1 MNQIFLIVGGAT
13 SLLWGVSH
21 LFPTK
26 NVVNGFGDIS
36 VDNKYIITM
45 EWIIEGVSLIFL
57 GILTIFLAVTD
68 SRNEIS
74 IIVFWFVIAMLI
86 VLAIISLFT
95 GFRVNFLPY
104 KLCPFIF
111 LFSALCVFLGIMI

>member
-1 MNQIFLIVGGAT
+1 
-13 SLLWGVSH
+13 
-21 LFPTK
+21 
-26 NVVNGFGDIS
+26 
-36 VDNKYIITM
+36 M

-68 SRNEIS
+68 PRNEIS
-74 IIVFWFVIAMLI
+74 LMVFWFVIGML
-86 VLAIISLFT
+86 VLLAIISLFT